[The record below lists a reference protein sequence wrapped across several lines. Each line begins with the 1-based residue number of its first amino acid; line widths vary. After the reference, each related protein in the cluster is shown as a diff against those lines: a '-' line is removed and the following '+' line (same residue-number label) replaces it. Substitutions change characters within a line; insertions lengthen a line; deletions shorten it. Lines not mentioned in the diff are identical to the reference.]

1 MDLDDLKQTF
11 FLECDDLL
19 AASEENLDALTQG
32 ADQAEAVNAL
42 FRHVHSIK
50 GGARAFELE
59 YLGSFAHAFESYMS
73 LARKSDGPLGDQAL
87 GLLFDSVDALRLLV
101 EAARDGLEPDRQ
113 RIEPTYQVLCAK
125 AEIVDSPPDEAYDE
139 FVPVAVFDDEPAGG
153 PTSLFQ
159 ITFVPGPTM
168 LTSGVDPLMVLRSIK
183 SLGSVTVICDTAATP
198 ALDSFDPAT
207 CPWQWSITLE
217 TTESVEALND
227 IVDMVSDLATIRIED
242 QTPVDDSANMALS
255 FDAAASYPGELI
267 DLGDG
272 QQSGSNLPTMSAPP
286 LATPLSS
293 SSIKPAGASKNET
306 KNLQPQSVAPKT
318 VRVEVPKLER
328 LGNMVGEL
336 VITQA
341 FLMRQASRLSFEE
354 NPDLFRALEE
364 MSQHIR
370 DLQDSSLALRAQPL
384 KSVFSR
390 FGHLLRDLEKATGKK
405 INLTTAGEDTEI
417 DKTVVERLNEP
428 LTHLIRNAV
437 DHGIESPDKRLSVG
451 KPAEGRIKLSAEQ
464 RGNQVFIELA
474 DDGGGINRERVRAK
488 AVEKGLIDAELVLT
502 DEEIDD
508 LIFLPG
514 FSTNEAVT
522 DISGRGVGMDAVR
535 QTIFDM
541 GGRVYVRSEP
551 GRGSRFLL
559 TLPLSLAVL
568 DAMIT
573 IVGDQ
578 RFLIP
583 VHNVRRSIRPEP
595 AQITRFDR
603 QGAMVSVNGEMLRI
617 ISIASEFNVPGA
629 ITDPCRGLL
638 ILVDG
643 AGDQQRAALL
653 VDDLLGQEPVV
664 VKSLERNYRKVPGIA
679 AATILGDGRAALIL
693 DLLTLGQASGATN
706 STRQR
711 AEQALA
717 ASVKIGGPSA

>member
-1 MDLDDLKQTF
+1 MNLDDLKQTF
-11 FLECDDLL
+11 FLECDELL
-19 AASEENLDALTQG
+19 AAAEENLDALSQG
-32 ADQAEAVNAL
+32 ADQSEAVNAL

-59 YLGSFAHAFESYMS
+59 ELGSFAHAFESYMS
-73 LARKSDGPLGDQAL
+73 IQRKSDISLTDEAI
-87 GLLFDSVDALRLLV
+87 GLLFDSVDALRDLV
-101 EAARDGLEPDRQ
+101 ESARDGHPPQSQ
-113 RIEPTYQVLCAK
+113 RIAPTYQTLCAK
-125 AEIVDSPPDEAYDE
+125 AEIVADPPPADDYAD
-139 FVPVAVFDDEPAGG
+139 FVPVAIFDEEIAGE
-153 PTSLFQ
+153 FQ
-159 ITFVPGPTM
+159 STYQIEFAPGPKM
-168 LTSGVDPLMVLRSIK
+168 IGSGVDPLLVIRSIK
-183 SLGSVTVICDTAATP
+183 SLGDMSVTCDTSATP
-198 ALDSFDPAT
+198 CLDD
-207 CPWQWSITLE
+207 WQPDACSWKWLIILNTSQPK
-217 TTESVEALND
+217 ESLDD
-227 IVDMVSDLATIRIED
+227 IVDMVSDLATISID
-242 QTPVDDSANMALS
+242 DLTPAPMDFPGDMTVAEFEPDASPVLDLSVDGSSPPPAVTSNAMAHP
-255 FDAAASYPGELI
+255 ASPR
-267 DLGDG
+267 
-272 QQSGSNLPTMSAPP
+272 SAPSEKIE
-286 LATPLSS
+286 AR
-293 SSIKPAGASKNET
+293 
-306 KNLQPQSVAPKT
+306 NLQPQSVAPKT

-341 FLMRQASRLSFEE
+341 FLMRQASRLTFEQHPE
-354 NPDLFRALEE
+354 LFRALEE

-405 INLTTAGEDTEI
+405 INLTTTGEDTEI

-437 DHGIESPDKRLSVG
+437 DHGIESPEKRISVG
-451 KPAEGRIKLSAEQ
+451 KPSEGRIRLSAEQ

-488 AVEKGLIDAELVLT
+488 AIEKGLIATDLVLS

-535 QTIFDM
+535 QTILDM

-583 VHNVRRSIRPEP
+583 VHNVRRSIRPERV
-595 AQITRFDR
+595 QITRFDR
-603 QGAMVSVNGEMLRI
+603 DESMVSVNGEMLRI
-617 ISIASEFNVPGA
+617 ISIAREFSVPHA
-629 ITDPCRGLL
+629 VNDPCQGLL
-638 ILVDG
+638 IIVDG

-693 DLLTLGQASGATN
+693 DLLTLGQSSGNPATA
-706 STRQR
+706 RGR
-711 AEQALA
+711 AELALA
-717 ASVKIGGPSA
+717 GVHQLGGVSK